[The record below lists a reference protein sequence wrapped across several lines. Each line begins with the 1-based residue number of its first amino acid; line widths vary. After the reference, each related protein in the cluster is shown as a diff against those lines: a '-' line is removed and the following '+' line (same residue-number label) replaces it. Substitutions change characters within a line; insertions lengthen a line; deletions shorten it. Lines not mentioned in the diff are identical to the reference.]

1 MKEDIKNDLSS
12 IAFSHPFFRDIVGNT
27 LNYIEKLE
35 QENNNFKEAS
45 IINDSLYKEVCNKN
59 KELEEE
65 NKRLVIEKAT
75 ALQEVRKYKEMVKD
89 RIPKSLI
96 KEKIE
101 ELNKMLKKSHKKTQR
116 LTVGEIMMIKTVLQ
130 ELLGDEK

>member
-1 MKEDIKNDLSS
+1 LEEDIKNDLSS

-35 QENNNFKEAS
+35 QENNNYKAAALK
-45 IINDSLYKEVCNKN
+45 NDDYYKEVCNKN
-59 KELEEE
+59 KELE
-65 NKRLVIEKAT
+65 KKYDDLLCDVYD
-75 ALQEVRKYKEMVKD
+75 LFVR
-89 RIPKSLI
+89 KSLI

-101 ELNKMLKKSHKKTQR
+101 ELNKEIEELQERFNKTKEKEFCNAILVQIKSKRNT
-116 LTVGEIMMIKTVLQ
+116 IKVLQ